1 MSKNIS
7 LENLLNKNFNE
18 IKYKDLESLTNLS
31 DDEASNFFE
40 YISKFPLLEILEI
53 INKLVQINDQESYLE
68 YESIFKKFLSYP
80 NDKIKI

>member
-53 INKLVQINDQESYLE
+53 INKLVKLKY
-68 YESIFKKFLSYP
+68 KKSNL
-80 NDKIKI
+80 IK

>member
-40 YISKFPLLEILEI
+40 YISKFHLL
-53 INKLVQINDQESYLE
+53 
-68 YESIFKKFLSYP
+68 
-80 NDKIKI
+80 